1 MSREAVELRA
11 RIGNLPALAYAL
23 DGRGAAIAAPNTS
36 AEHRAVGREL
46 RHVAEQ
52 IGDRERVVSGHYHGF
67 VEKIN
72 RGDVK
77 HAQTDLHAATRIA
90 EELRQP
96 AQLWQVRSAWTMLAL
111 GAGRLSEA
119 EQLIPDVLALGE
131 RAQPGNAAA
140 GRHALLHAAR
150 IPGPPRGSRV
160 DGRNVAAEY
169 PARPVFR
176 CVLAHL
182 HVQRAHISEAQ
193 RVFDDLASGDDFAG
207 LPFDMEWLYGM
218 SLLAE
223 TCCSL
228 DDRIGRCSLRA
239 TRSLRR
245 VQRRRYAGG
254 HPGFGLALSGLLAA
268 TLERWNAAGKHYD
281 NASAMNASMGA
292 RPWQAHTQ
300 ADHRG
305 CC

>member
-1 MSREAVELRA
+1 M
-11 RIGNLPALAYAL
+11 
-23 DGRGAAIAAPNTS
+23 
-36 AEHRAVGREL
+36 
-46 RHVAEQ
+46 AEQ

-140 GRHALLHAAR
+140 AYAMHCYTLREFEGRLEEVESMVA
-150 IPGPPRGSRV
+150 
-160 DGRNVAAEY
+160 NVAAEY

-176 CVLAHL
+176 CSARSSPRPARAHL
-182 HVQRAHISEAQ
+182 RGA
-193 RVFDDLASGDDFAG
+193 ASV
-207 LPFDMEWLYGM
+207 
-218 SLLAE
+218 
-223 TCCSL
+223 
-228 DDRIGRCSLRA
+228 R
-239 TRSLRR
+239 
-245 VQRRRYAGG
+245 
-254 HPGFGLALSGLLAA
+254 
-268 TLERWNAAGKHYD
+268 
-281 NASAMNASMGA
+281 
-292 RPWQAHTQ
+292 
-300 ADHRG
+300 
-305 CC
+305 